1 METKTV
7 NLTRRV
13 PFNPV
18 FRAANRS
25 RARYR
30 VLMGGAGSGKSRNLA
45 QDYVLKLSD
54 TRYRGANLLV
64 CRRVDETHR

>member
-30 VLMGGAGSGKSRNLA
+30 VLMGGAGSGKSKKHAEQAAAREAL
-45 QDYVLKLSD
+45 QCL
-54 TRYRGANLLV
+54 
-64 CRRVDETHR
+64 RRRER